1 MQRLEDENNNYRLW
15 VSDYYGNATDS
26 FSVHNGYHFSTVDR
40 NNDEAPKC
48 CPCAPSYGGGWWFYR
63 YIDVFIVIEFHEN
76 KIIYLNKSLYMSQH
90 SQYYFQFAVASSLI
104 WMVNITRIQKITGI
118 IMVSYGS
125 CGGEIIH
132 WSLPEW
138 WYVARRC
145 MTW

>member
-63 YIDVFIVIEFHEN
+63 YIDVCIVIEFHEN
-76 KIIYLNKSLYMSQH
+76 RIIYLNRSLYMSQH
-90 SQYYFQFAVASSLI
+90 SHYYFQFAVASSLI
-104 WMVNITRIQKITGI
+104 
-118 IMVSYGS
+118 
-125 CGGEIIH
+125 
-132 WSLPEW
+132 
-138 WYVARRC
+138 
-145 MTW
+145 